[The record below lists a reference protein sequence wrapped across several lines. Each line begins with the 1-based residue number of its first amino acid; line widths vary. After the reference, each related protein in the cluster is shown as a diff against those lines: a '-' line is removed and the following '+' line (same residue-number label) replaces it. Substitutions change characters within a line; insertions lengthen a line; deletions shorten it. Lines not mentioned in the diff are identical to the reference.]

1 MGIVYDDEQPATP
14 TAPAAPV
21 IKYDEEPSPSAAL
34 FERGAP
40 PLAGLSGLIAPGA
53 PTPPDKYEQAAIAE
67 RDRLLKA
74 GVPLP
79 EGYTSRLASGPL
91 LGWGDEIMAGAT
103 TPLEMIKHGTIDPR
117 EGYKYGRARE
127 RLSSD
132 AARENTGYTGDALNV
147 VGGLATLPGNIFG
160 RQAAAALG
168 GGGTGVLP
176 AIARMAGYGAEAGTL
191 GAVQG
196 AGSARTVEDTPH
208 DALTGGAAAA
218 ALGAP
223 FGAFANVARRSTAAV
238 PTEAELNRLGA
249 RDYKARD
256 RLPVS
261 FDLEQVGQRLADVG
275 NATRGKYGRDT
286 PFTVAAL
293 RDRAEEAAADVARA
307 RALNPNPPNQ
317 VAAGPGGA
325 PNQWQA
331 VATPRDIASL
341 RREIYDEGARG
352 TPTDERAG
360 AIASKLIDRIAT
372 RPDPAML
379 ASGVNPRDAATA
391 AMLNQRGRGNF
402 AAGYRS
408 QAVTEA
414 VDKSLEQAAGQH
426 SGLNF
431 ENIIRQNLRQ
441 AKAKD
446 AFGGFNAAEEAGA
459 DRLIAGTAK
468 ANQLRELGN
477 MLGGGGGLGRM
488 AAMGGG
494 GAGGGALASYYYGGD
509 PWMGAAG
516 GLALGLTGRG
526 IRTYANRK
534 ALADTQAFA
543 SVLRQRSPEYQARL
557 AVAPTEIGPG
567 LPGPISRG
575 ARNVLM
581 TGNEGSIRD
590 AIARSLLSLTGERDD
605 KEKQ

>member
-21 IKYDEEPSPSAAL
+21 IKYDEEPSPSAAV

-40 PLAGLSGLIAPGA
+40 PLAGIAGLIAPGL
-53 PTPPDKYEQAAIAE
+53 PTPPDKYEQAAFAE

-91 LGWGDEIMAGAT
+91 LGWGDEIMAAAT
-103 TPLEMIKHGTIDPR
+103 TPLDMIKHGTIDPR

-168 GGGTGVLP
+168 GGGRGALP

-196 AGSARTVEDTPH
+196 AGSARTVEDIPH
-208 DALTGGAAAA
+208 DALTGGAFAA

-223 FGAFANVARRSTAAV
+223 FGAFANVATRSTAAV
-238 PTEAELNRLGA
+238 PTEAELSRLGA

-293 RDRAEEAAADVARA
+293 RDRAEEAAAGTWLAPA
-307 RALNPNPPNQ
+307 PSNPNSSQSGRRRPKRRPWP
-317 VAAGPGGA
+317 VAGRRHS
-325 PNQWQA
+325 
-331 VATPRDIASL
+331 PRHIASL
-341 RREIYDEGARG
+341 RREIYEEGRSRNTHQRTSARG
-352 TPTDERAG
+352 SSLPNSST
-360 AIASKLIDRIAT
+360 ASPL

-408 QAVTEA
+408 RSRLHRGRRQVPRSRPPAGIPASTLKISSDKIYVEA
-414 VDKSLEQAAGQH
+414 EKPRTPS
-426 SGLNF
+426 
-431 ENIIRQNLRQ
+431 
-441 AKAKD
+441 
-446 AFGGFNAAEEAGA
+446 A
-459 DRLIAGTAK
+459 D
-468 ANQLRELGN
+468 
-477 MLGGGGGLGRM
+477 
-488 AAMGGG
+488 
-494 GAGGGALASYYYGGD
+494 
-509 PWMGAAG
+509 
-516 GLALGLTGRG
+516 LTPPR
-526 IRTYANRK
+526 R
-534 ALADTQAFA
+534 
-543 SVLRQRSPEYQARL
+543 
-557 AVAPTEIGPG
+557 
-567 LPGPISRG
+567 PGPI
-575 ARNVLM
+575 A
-581 TGNEGSIRD
+581 
-590 AIARSLLSLTGERDD
+590 
-605 KEKQ
+605 